1 MARLCCLASLVV
13 IVNLSLIHGEDARQ
27 ASSAERLTAKS
38 EIPLW
43 PYEKKLI
50 ELTNAERRRYGL
62 SPLTIDKSLLAST
75 REHCYWMASAG
86 SLQHTT
92 AAVAENIAMGQRTC
106 AEAVGSWMNS
116 PGHRANMLGSY
127 SRLGMA
133 AYQTWDGTIYWC
145 VQFRH

>member
-1 MARLCCLASLVV
+1 MARLCCLAGLLVV
-13 IVNLSLIHGEDARQ
+13 INLSLLRADDARQ
-27 ASSAERLTAKS
+27 ASSAETLTAKK

-50 ELTNAERRRYGL
+50 ELTNAQRRHHGL
-62 SPLTIDKSLLAST
+62 SPLTIDKSLLSSA
-75 REHCYWMASAG
+75 REHCFWMASAH
-86 SLQHTT
+86 SLQHTS
-92 AAVAENIAMGQRTC
+92 ASVAENIAMGQRSC
-106 AEAVGSWMNS
+106 EEAISSWMSS

-145 VQFRH
+145 VQFLP